1 MSAVPF
7 GAVIGPNAVI
17 QLGEALRPHRGLA
30 EAVFAAAG
38 HGDWLSDA
46 PEQMVPEGEVAALH
60 AALYALSPRAA
71 ALAEEAGTRTGD
83 YILANRI
90 PAAARL
96 LLRALPA
103 ALAEP
108 LLVAAI
114 ARHAWTFAG
123 SGRFV
128 QLAGR
133 PAQFGI
139 DRNPLA
145 RDHGRCRWH
154 EAVFTR
160 LWQRLIDPAA
170 TVVETCCG
178 HGTGQCRFAVRRA
191 SG

>member
-1 MSAVPF
+1 MSATPF

-38 HGDWLSDA
+38 HGDWLRAA
-46 PEQMVPEGEVAALH
+46 PTSMVPEAEVAALH
-60 AALYALSPRAA
+60 AALYALAPRAA
-71 ALAEEAGTRTGD
+71 ALAEEAGIRTGD
-83 YILANRI
+83 YILDKRI
-90 PAAARL
+90 PPAARW

-103 ALAEP
+103 PLAEP

-114 ARHAWTFAG
+114 ARHAWTFTG
-123 SGRFV
+123 SGQFV
-128 QLAGR
+128 RLPGR
-133 PAQFGI
+133 PARFGI

-145 RDHGRCRWH
+145 RDHGGCRWH

-170 TVVETCCG
+170 TVVETACG
-178 HGTGQCRFAVRRA
+178 HGDGRCRFAVQR
-191 SG
+191 GD

>member
-1 MSAVPF
+1 MSAMPF

-38 HGDWLSDA
+38 HGDWLRDA

-60 AALYALSPRAA
+60 AALYALSPRAIE
-71 ALAEEAGTRTGD
+71 LAQEAGTRTGD

-128 QLAGR
+128 QLPGR
-133 PAQFGI
+133 PARFGI

-145 RDHGRCRWH
+145 RDHGHCRWH

-160 LWQRLIDPAA
+160 LWQKLIDPAA
-170 TVVETCCG
+170 TVVETTCG
-178 HGTGQCRFAVRRA
+178 HGDGQCRFAVRR
-191 SG
+191 